1 MHVLLK
7 KNMQEMQSSNCRRY
21 GIMAQMWVV
30 SAILLLTI
38 AVFTINAEQH
48 IEPSEHRAYFAGDGL
63 QVSIYYLYHTIYVAQ
78 LSMLVFFLYIA
89 NIN

>member
-1 MHVLLK
+1 
-7 KNMQEMQSSNCRRY
+7 MQEMQSSNCRRY

-48 IEPSEHRAYFAGDGL
+48 IEQHAHFTDDGL
-63 QVSIYYLYHTIYVAQ
+63 QVSTFLYHKI
-78 LSMLVFFLYIA
+78 SICLVFVFQFSLA
-89 NIN
+89 ALCS